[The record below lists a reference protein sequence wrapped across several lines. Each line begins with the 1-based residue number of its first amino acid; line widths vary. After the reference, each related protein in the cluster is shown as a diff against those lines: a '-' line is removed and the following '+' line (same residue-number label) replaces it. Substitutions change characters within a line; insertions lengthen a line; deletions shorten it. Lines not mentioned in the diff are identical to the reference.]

1 MTLQKLSKID
11 GTVIKVNEI
20 DEPLSQEPP
29 VLIGVNWNDGTLR
42 LTLDRSVNQQWVN
55 ALANMGSYAS
65 VLGVGPEMFR
75 FSNNTAVVVAQ
86 ESDAQ
91 QVIDYFKNWL
101 PQATQVLRQQLLA
114 DARQEEQARREALRR
129 EREAE
134 ERRLRVNRNLRV

>member
-1 MTLQKLSKID
+1 MH
-11 GTVIKVNEI
+11 
-20 DEPLSQEPP
+20 PC
-29 VLIGVNWNDGTLR
+29 
-42 LTLDRSVNQQWVN
+42 
-55 ALANMGSYAS
+55 
-65 VLGVGPEMFR
+65 LGVGPEMFR

-91 QVIDYFKNWL
+91 QVIDYFKDWL